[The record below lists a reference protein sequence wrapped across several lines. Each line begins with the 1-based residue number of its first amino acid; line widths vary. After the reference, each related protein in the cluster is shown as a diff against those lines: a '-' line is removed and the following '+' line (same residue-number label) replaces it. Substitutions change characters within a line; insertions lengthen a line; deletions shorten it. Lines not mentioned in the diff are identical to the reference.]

1 MTADR
6 LTLLLRPQ
14 RWRWDWPSAPA
25 LATRRPPGAGVKA
38 PRGDRLC

>member
-14 RWRWDWPSAPA
+14 RWRWDWSSAPA
-25 LATRRPPGAGVKA
+25 LATRRPQGPAWRHPVA
-38 PRGDRLC
+38 TALV